1 MAVFLDVG
9 DTLAGVKEV
18 VPGVGA
24 EEVEPGA
31 GNEHAVLVVAC
42 GEVGTDYVQDFWD
55 FDWVDFDCQ

>member
-9 DTLAGVKEV
+9 DTLARVKEV

-31 GNEHAVLVVAC
+31 GNEHASLVVAC
-42 GEVGTDYVQDFWD
+42 G
-55 FDWVDFDCQ
+55 